1 MTPNLRG
8 SHGPS
13 ARVTP
18 CHSNQCQHTL
28 HNAFLLISHAPFSLP
43 PSLQTKATPSNVSL
57 S

>member
-43 PSLQTKATPSNVSL
+43 PSLQTEATLSNVSL